1 MAVSPRDMIKAH
13 FFDIYILAKLG
24 LAVRAVMLVV
34 VSRFG
39 EGWLGQSCAI
49 VVLGVFGL
57 ACLRL
62 YAHMHIARWS

>member
-1 MAVSPRDMIKAH
+1 MFIFSELR
-13 FFDIYILAKLG
+13 
-24 LAVRAVMLVV
+24 AVRAVMLVL

-49 VVLGVFGL
+49 VVLGAFGRL
-57 ACLRL
+57 LGLRLRL